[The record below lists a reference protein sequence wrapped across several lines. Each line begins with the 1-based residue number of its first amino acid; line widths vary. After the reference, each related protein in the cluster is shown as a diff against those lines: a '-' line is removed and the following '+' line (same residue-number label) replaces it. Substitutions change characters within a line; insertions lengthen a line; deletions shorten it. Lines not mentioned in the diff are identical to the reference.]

1 MQYFLIFCIT
11 FVNDWQNLSVMKE
24 FVSGICKL
32 LALSF
37 VITSLSSC
45 ASILSG
51 VRSNIYIDG
60 EVDEPVT
67 ITSSYKTYE
76 DVQLPTIV
84 EVNRRKLD
92 GQHVKISSEHH
103 SFDDIVLERTFN
115 YWALVGGGIAI
126 DMLTNAVS
134 MPKYDQFHITPTEDL
149 VAGDSIIPS
158 GTRPIITLKKQLRQE
173 RLLQDRLLPE
183 KYPRHEIR
191 GSIGSGA
198 NQATRSTNRFLD
210 EQSERYQLDRND
222 GYEGL
227 RGRSYVVFT
236 AEYHYRL
243 NRKWDLGG
251 LAAWGYSALYYSEKN
266 KEIPDEAEPLCVDVN
281 NLNTSFGYEGCRTFS
296 FAPSMRYTWY
306 EQRMFRLYS
315 RVALGAMRQ
324 HLNFA
329 ATIYEKLPGDA
340 FLYSI
345 RKEREDRIKW
355 RMAYQIT
362 PLGVTF
368 GKSDHF
374 KSFLELGYGCLGV
387 VNFGFTVCL

>member
-67 ITSSYKTYE
+67 ITSSFKTYE

-126 DMLTNAVS
+126 DMQTNAVS

-158 GTRPIITLKKQLRQE
+158 GTRPITTLKKQLRQE
-173 RLLQDRLLPE
+173 RLLQERLLPE

-222 GYEGL
+222 GYERL

-236 AEYHYRL
+236 A
-243 NRKWDLGG
+243 
-251 LAAWGYSALYYSEKN
+251 
-266 KEIPDEAEPLCVDVN
+266 
-281 NLNTSFGYEGCRTFS
+281 
-296 FAPSMRYTWY
+296 
-306 EQRMFRLYS
+306 
-315 RVALGAMRQ
+315 
-324 HLNFA
+324 
-329 ATIYEKLPGDA
+329 
-340 FLYSI
+340 
-345 RKEREDRIKW
+345 
-355 RMAYQIT
+355 
-362 PLGVTF
+362 
-368 GKSDHF
+368 
-374 KSFLELGYGCLGV
+374 
-387 VNFGFTVCL
+387 